1 MRITIF
7 KNGRGVLC
15 GTDPRRIGGA
25 EGILRIGTAEID
37 VPGEGEAVMPMLFYG
52 CTGSY
57 AAEFTASDGTCY
69 DLGKITVRGGWAE
82 PADETSAALAELR
95 SRLEAAE
102 EKIEAL
108 EGVFDTNGLNFII

>member
-1 MRITIF
+1 MKITVF
-7 KNGRGVLC
+7 KNGRGVLY
-15 GTDPRRIGGA
+15 GADPTRIGGA
-25 EGILRIGTAEID
+25 AGILRIGGTEIE
-37 VPGEGEAVMPMLFYG
+37 VSAEGESVMPMLFYG
-52 CTGSY
+52 GTGRY
-57 AAEFTASDGTCY
+57 ASVFTASDGTVY